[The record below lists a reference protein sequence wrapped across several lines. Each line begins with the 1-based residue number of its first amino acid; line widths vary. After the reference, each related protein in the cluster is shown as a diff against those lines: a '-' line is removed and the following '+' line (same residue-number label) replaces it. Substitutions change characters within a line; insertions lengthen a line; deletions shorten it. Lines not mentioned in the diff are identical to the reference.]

1 MNKLREIIIPFGL
14 GLTALTI
21 SAVVFGVLRY
31 GV

>member
-14 GLTALTI
+14 GLTAFTI